1 MEDLRVPMVAVQA
14 EVLCADGRRI
24 SGSIFVPAAAWHH
37 DGPTRPEEW
46 INDRRSFFP
55 LLPEG
60 ETAPLILNKEQLV
73 AVTVPAPP
81 NADFQADVLREV
93 AIEAG
98 GETFVGTLH
107 VDMPENQQR
116 VLDYLNLAPAFV
128 ALYTGSQMHLVH
140 KRHVARLME
149 GRS

>member
-1 MEDLRVPMVAVQA
+1 MDELRVPTVAVPA
-14 EVLCADGRRI
+14 EVLCADGRRLT
-24 SGSIFVPAAAWHH
+24 GTVFVPAAASHH

-46 INDRRSFFP
+46 INDGRAFFA

-60 ETAPLILNKEQLV
+60 ETTPMILNKVQLV
-73 AVTVPAPP
+73 TVTVPIWPDS
-81 NADFQADVLREV
+81 DFHADVLRQVE
-93 AIEAG
+93 IEAG
-98 GETFVGTLH
+98 GQSIVGTLH

-128 ALYTGSQMHLVH
+128 ALYAGSRLHLVH